1 LVAFYIARVPRPS
14 LTLEPHEFPFPALAA
29 YAAAAMPG
37 RDREIAMACLL
48 AARLVA
54 GTRPPLELPE
64 VARRARATGAK
75 AWLASHQMNARLRTA
90 LARLFEATGA
100 APPLALARP
109 LRAVLEMAGP
119 RLDDASRAELASLLD
134 QIV

>member
-1 LVAFYIARVPRPS
+1 LCVVPRPS

-29 YAAAAMPG
+29 YAAAATPG

-54 GTRPPLELPE
+54 GTRSPLELPE
-64 VARRARATGAK
+64 APRRARAAGAQ
-75 AWLASHQMNARLRTA
+75 AWLTSHQMSVRLRTTF
-90 LARLFEATGA
+90 ARLFEATGA
-100 APPLALARP
+100 APPLTLARP
-109 LRAVLEMAGP
+109 LRAVLDVAGP
-119 RLDDASRAELASLLD
+119 RLDDASRAELASLLE

>member
-1 LVAFYIARVPRPS
+1 MPHPS

-29 YAAAAMPG
+29 YAAAATPG

-54 GTRPPLELPE
+54 GTRSPLELSEEP
-64 VARRARATGAK
+64 RRARAAGAQ
-75 AWLASHQMNARLRTA
+75 AWLTSHQMSVRLRSVF
-90 LARLFEATGA
+90 ARLFEATGA

-109 LRAVLEMAGP
+109 LRAVLDVAGP